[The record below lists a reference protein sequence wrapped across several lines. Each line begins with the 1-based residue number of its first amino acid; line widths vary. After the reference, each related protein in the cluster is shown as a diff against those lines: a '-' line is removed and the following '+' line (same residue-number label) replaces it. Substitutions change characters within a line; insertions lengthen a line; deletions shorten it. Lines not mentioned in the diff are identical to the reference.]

1 MKIKEGFMLRQV
13 AESWV
18 VVPMSNEELDF
29 NGMITLNETGA
40 FLWKRLGKDCTREEL
55 IKALMEEYEVTE
67 ARASVGVDKFLEL
80 IEENQFAE
88 N

>member
-18 VVPMSNEELDF
+18 VVPMRNEELDF

-55 IKALMEEYEVTE
+55 IQALMEEYEVTE

>member
-18 VVPMSNEELDF
+18 VVPMGNEELDF

-40 FLWKRLGKDCTREEL
+40 FLWKQLGKDCTREEL

-67 ARASVGVDKFLEL
+67 ERASAGVDKFLEL

>member
-18 VVPMSNEELDF
+18 VVPMRNEELDF

-40 FLWKRLGKDCTREEL
+40 FLWKRLGKDCTR
-55 IKALMEEYEVTE
+55 KT
-67 ARASVGVDKFLEL
+67 
-80 IEENQFAE
+80 
-88 N
+88 